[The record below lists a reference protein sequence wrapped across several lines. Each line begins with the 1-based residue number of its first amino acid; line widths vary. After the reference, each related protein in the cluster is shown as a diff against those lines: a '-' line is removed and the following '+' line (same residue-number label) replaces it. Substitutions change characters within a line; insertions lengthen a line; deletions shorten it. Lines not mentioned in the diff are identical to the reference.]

1 MDTSLLI
8 DHLSSYLFPTGN
20 HHVAKNLVM
29 GISLGG
35 HAAWLCLVKEPR
47 ITAAVI
53 GIGCPDYVRLMEHR
67 AMKSRLKAW
76 RAAKDLGQTFV
87 GSDRFP
93 SSLLET
99 ITEWDPAQSLK
110 DPAQAAKVADGPSVV
125 DTLAEQQWR
134 VIRGRLSDKRILNLA
149 GAEDKLVPYH
159 CSAPFLDFLK
169 RARQAAI
176 SHSDDFELQD
186 KVYDGVGHNMTTEMI
201 QDALDFIMTQLKY
214 IKGHGCEQAVR

>member
-20 HHVAKNLVM
+20 HNIVKHFVM

-35 HAAWLCLVKEPR
+35 HAAWLCLVKDPR
-47 ITAAVI
+47 IIAAVI
-53 GIGCPDYVRLMEHR
+53 GIGCPDYIRLMDHR

-76 RAAKDLGQTFV
+76 GAANELGQPFV
-87 GSDRFP
+87 GSDKFP
-93 SSLLET
+93 LSLLEA
-99 ITEWDPAQSLK
+99 IKQWDPAQLLN
-110 DPAQAAKVADGPSVV
+110 DPAQAAQVADGPSVV
-125 DTLAEQQWR
+125 DALVEQQWK
-134 VIRGRLSDKRILNLA
+134 VVQGRLSSKRILNLA

-169 RARQAAI
+169 RAPI

-186 KVYDGVGHNMTTEMI
+186 KVYDGVGHNMTAEMI
-201 QDALDFIMTQLKY
+201 QDALDFIMAQLMY
-214 IKGHGCEQAVR
+214 IKGHSCEQPVR